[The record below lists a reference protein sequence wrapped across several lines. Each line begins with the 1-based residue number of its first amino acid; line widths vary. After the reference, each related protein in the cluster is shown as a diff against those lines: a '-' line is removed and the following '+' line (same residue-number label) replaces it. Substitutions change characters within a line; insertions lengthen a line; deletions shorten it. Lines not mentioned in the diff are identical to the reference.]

1 MGKDPYANVDNVV
14 DCYNLRV
21 VAIDMERLQKI
32 ISTAGIASRRAA
44 EKMIGEGRVTVDGQK
59 IIQMGF
65 LADPAVNK
73 ICVDGRSI
81 SAKEPFVYFM
91 LYKPRGYIST
101 AKDERGRRTVVELLP
116 EVSERIYP
124 VGRLDSDTEGLL
136 LMTNDGTLM
145 NALLHPRNEIN
156 KIYVVQV
163 EGDITPASGCAL
175 RRGVTLADGRTA
187 PAKVKIL
194 DRDVKRG
201 RTKLE
206 MIIHEGRNRQVRRMC
221 EAVGFPVHRLKR
233 VGFAGLSLEGLRRG
247 AFRPLREEEVSYLYR
262 LTGAKNIANKAR
274 PI

>member
-1 MGKDPYANVDNVV
+1 
-14 DCYNLRV
+14 
-21 VAIDMERLQKI
+21 MERLQKI

-163 EGDITPASGCAL
+163 EGDITPASVCMLRHGVAL
-175 RRGVTLADGRTA
+175 PDGRTA

-194 DRDVKRG
+194 ERDVKRG

-221 EAVGFPVHRLKR
+221 EAVGFPVQRLKR
-233 VGFAGLSLEGLRRG
+233 IGFAGLSLEGLRRG
-247 AFRPLREEEVSYLYR
+247 AFRPLSEEEVSYLYR

-274 PI
+274 SI